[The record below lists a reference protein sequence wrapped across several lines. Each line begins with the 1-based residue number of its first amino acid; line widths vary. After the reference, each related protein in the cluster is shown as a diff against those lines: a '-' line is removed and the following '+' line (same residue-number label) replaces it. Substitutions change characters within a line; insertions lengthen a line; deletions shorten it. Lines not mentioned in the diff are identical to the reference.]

1 MLNQIKNPMAHPEE
15 IGSTQIFLQVHPAD
29 NVLVALQDLK
39 AGTLI
44 QFHGTSYLPSA
55 VGGFDLKHDISAK
68 HKFAITPLSI
78 GDPVTMYGVLVGK
91 AVQPI
96 EQGGLISTKNL
107 KHASEKFGA
116 RQSDYHWQAPDISKW
131 KSRHFMGYHRSDG
144 QVGVRNYW
152 LVIPLVFCENRDIL
166 ILKDAFLKELGYAQP
181 DIYRQSLG
189 DLVRFYKKNGNTE
202 GYVSDKTKIETA
214 EKWHIPRKSGKLFK
228 NVDGI
233 KFLTHE
239 SGCGETREDSNN
251 LCALLAGYCVN
262 PNVSGITVL
271 SLGCQ
276 HAQIDLLKAKIA
288 EKDPHFTKPLLCFE
302 RQKWASE
309 WAMLS
314 EATRQTFNGL
324 VEINKLKRQKTPL
337 SKLSVG
343 VKCGGSD
350 GFSGI
355 SANPAVGHAADL
367 VAALG
372 GKVLMAEF
380 PELCGVEQELIN
392 RCVDDKAATD
402 FSYLM
407 TEYERRAEAVGATF
421 DMNPSPGNIKDGLI
435 TDAMKSAGA
444 AKKGG
449 TSPVVE
455 AVGYGGYAH
464 KSGGLTLVCTP
475 GSDVQATTGM
485 GGAGATI
492 QLFTT
497 GLGTATGNPITPMV
511 KLSTNNTLSERIHD
525 IIDINCGGIITGEK
539 TVEQS
544 GEEILD
550 YVIDLASGKYDTKA
564 MILGQDDFIFWK
576 RGVAL

>member
-1 MLNQIKNPMAHPEE
+1 MEAVIQAKNTQ
-15 IGSTQIFLQVHPAD
+15 GTGKQIFLQIHPAD

-39 AGTLI
+39 AGTPI
-44 QFHGTSYLPSA
+44 EFNG
-55 VGGFDLKHDISAK
+55 LKFTLKQDIAAK
-68 HKFAITPLSI
+68 HKFAIDPLSI
-78 GDPVTMYGVLVGK
+78 GDTVKMYGVLVGK
-91 AVQPI
+91 AVLPI
-96 EQGGLISTKNL
+96 EQGGLISTQNL
-107 KHASEKFGA
+107 KHAAEKFGG
-116 RQSDYHWQAPDISKW
+116 RQVDFKWQAPDVSRW
-131 KSRHFMGYHRSDG
+131 KKSSFMGYHRSDG

-181 DIYRQSLG
+181 DIYRQNLG
-189 DLVRFYKKNGNTE
+189 DLVSFYKKTGNTE
-202 GYVSDKTKIETA
+202 GYVS
-214 EKWHIPRKSGKLFK
+214 EKSKKESLSKKLFK

-239 SGCGETREDSNN
+239 SGCGETREDSAN

-262 PNVSGITVL
+262 PNVAGVTVL

-288 EKDPHFTKPLLCFE
+288 EKDPNFDKPIHFFE
-302 RQKWASE
+302 RQKWDSE
-309 WAMLS
+309 WSMLS

-324 VEINKLKRQKTPL
+324 VEINKLKRKKTLL
-337 SKLSVG
+337 SKLSIG

-392 RCVDDKAATD
+392 RCVDDKTATN

-407 TEYERRAEAVGATF
+407 TEYERRVEAIGANF

-435 TDAMKSAGA
+435 TDAIKSAGA

-455 AVGYGGYAH
+455 ALGYGGYAT

-511 KLSTNNTLSERIHD
+511 KLSTNNILAERISD
-525 IIDINCGGIITGEK
+525 IIDVNCGGIITGEK
-539 TVEQS
+539 TVEEM
-544 GEEILD
+544 GEEILE

-576 RGVAL
+576 QGVSL

>member
-1 MLNQIKNPMAHPEE
+1 MLNQIKNAPVLK
-15 IGSTQIFLQVHPAD
+15 QIFLQVHPAD

-39 AGTLI
+39 AGTHI
-44 QFHGTSYLPSA
+44 QFLQRDSY
-55 VGGFDLKHDISAK
+55 GKGHQFDLKCDISAK
-68 HKFAITPLSI
+68 HKFAINPLSI

-91 AVQPI
+91 AVEPI

-116 RQSDYHWQAPDISKW
+116 RQSDYHWQAPDISQW
-131 KSRHFMGYHRSDG
+131 KSRYFMGYHRSDG

-202 GYVSDKTKIETA
+202 GYVSDKTKIDTA
-214 EKWHIPRKSGKLFK
+214 GKKLFK

-324 VEINKLKRQKTPL
+324 VEINKLKRKKTPL
-337 SKLSVG
+337 SKLSIG

-407 TEYERRAEAVGATF
+407 TEYERKAEAVGATF

-511 KLSTNNTLSERIHD
+511 KLSTNNTLTERIHD
-525 IIDINCGGIITGEK
+525 IIDINCGDIITGEK

>member
-1 MLNQIKNPMAHPEE
+1 MNVLTLDKQV
-15 IGSTQIFLQVHPAD
+15 FLQVHAAD

-39 AGTLI
+39 AGTPI
-44 QFHGTSYLPSA
+44 QFNGHQ
-55 VGGFDLKHDISAK
+55 FDLKHDIAAK

-78 GDPVTMYGVLVGK
+78 GDAVTMYGVLVGK
-91 AVQPI
+91 AVQAI

-107 KHASEKFGA
+107 KHAAEKFGT
-116 RQSDYHWQAPDISKW
+116 RQSDYHWQAPDVSKW
-131 KSRHFMGYHRSDG
+131 KSRRFMGYHRADG

-189 DLVRFYKKNGNTE
+189 DLVRFYKKNGTTE
-202 GYVSDKTKIETA
+202 GYDFTQSKTEIAGK
-214 EKWHIPRKSGKLFK
+214 KLFK

-239 SGCGETREDSNN
+239 NGCGESREDTHN

-262 PNVSGITVL
+262 PNVAGITVL

-302 RQKWASE
+302 RQKWQSE

-324 VEINKLKRQKTPL
+324 VEINKLKRKKTPL

-372 GKVLMAEF
+372 GKVLIAEF

-392 RCVDDKAATD
+392 RCVDDKTATD

-421 DMNPSPGNIKDGLI
+421 DMNPSPGNVKDGLI

-449 TSPVVE
+449 TSPIVE
-455 AVGYGGYAH
+455 TVGYGGYVT
-464 KSGGLTLVCTP
+464 KSGGLSLVCTP

-511 KLSTNNTLSERIHD
+511 KLSTNNALAARIND
-525 IIDINCGGIITGEK
+525 IIDINCGDIITGEK

-550 YVIDLASGKYDTKA
+550 YVIDLANGKYDTKA
-564 MILGQDDFIFWK
+564 MILGQDDFMFWK
-576 RGVAL
+576 QGVSL

>member
-1 MLNQIKNPMAHPEE
+1 MSDKK
-15 IGSTQIFLQVHPAD
+15 IFLQVHPND

-39 AGTLI
+39 AGTPI
-44 QFHGTSYLPSA
+44 QFNSLK
-55 VGGFDLKHDISAK
+55 FDLKHDISAK

-78 GDPVTMYGVLVGK
+78 GEAVTMYGVLVGK
-91 AVQPI
+91 AVELI
-96 EQGGLISTKNL
+96 EQGGLVSTKNL
-107 KHASEKFGA
+107 KHASQKFGA
-116 RQSDYHWQAPDISKW
+116 RQIEYKWKAPNVSKW
-131 KSRHFMGYHRSDG
+131 KKRHFMGYHRTDG

-166 ILKDAFLKELGYAQP
+166 ILKEAFLKELGYAQP
-181 DIYRQSLG
+181 DIYRQSLS

-202 GYVSDKTKIETA
+202 GYDFKESKSETA
-214 EKWHIPRKSGKLFK
+214 AKKLFK
-228 NVDGI
+228 NIDGI

-288 EKDPHFTKPLLCFE
+288 EKDPNFTKPLLCFE
-302 RQKWASE
+302 RQKWDSE
-309 WAMLS
+309 WSMLS

-337 SKLSVG
+337 SKLSIG

-355 SANPAVGHAADL
+355 SANTAVGHAADL

-407 TEYERRAEAVGATF
+407 TEYERKAEAVGATF

-511 KLSTNNTLSERIHD
+511 KLSTNNTLAERIKD
-525 IIDINCGGIITGEK
+525 IIDINCGEIITGEK

-544 GEEILD
+544 GEEILE

>member
-1 MLNQIKNPMAHPEE
+1 MSK
-15 IGSTQIFLQVHPAD
+15 QIFLQVHPFD

-39 AGTLI
+39 AGMPI
-44 QFHGTSYLPSA
+44 QFKGLN
-55 VGGFDLKHDISAK
+55 FDLKHDISAK
-68 HKFAITPLSI
+68 HKFSITPLSI
-78 GDPVTMYGVLVGK
+78 GDAVTMYGVLVGK
-91 AVQPI
+91 AVEPI
-96 EQGGLISTKNL
+96 DQGGLVSTKNL
-107 KHASEKFGA
+107 KHASQKFGA
-116 RQSDYHWQAPDISKW
+116 RQFDYHWQAPDVSKW
-131 KSRHFMGYHRSDG
+131 KKRHFMGYHRADG

-166 ILKDAFLKELGYAQP
+166 ILKDAFLKELGYAQS
-181 DIYRQSLG
+181 DIYRQSLS
-189 DLVRFYKKNGNTE
+189 DLIQFYKKNGNTE
-202 GYVSDKTKIETA
+202 GYDFSKSKVEKTGK
-214 EKWHIPRKSGKLFK
+214 KLFK
-228 NVDGI
+228 NIDGI

-239 SGCGETREDSNN
+239 SGCGETREDSGN

-262 PNVSGITVL
+262 PNVAGVTVL

-276 HAQIDLLKAKIA
+276 HAQIDLLKAKIE
-288 EKDPHFTKPLLCFE
+288 EKDPHFSKPLFCFE
-302 RQKWASE
+302 RQKWDSE
-309 WAMLS
+309 WSMLS

-324 VEINKLKRQKTPL
+324 VDINKLKRQKTPL

-392 RCVDDKAATD
+392 RCVDDKSATN

-407 TEYERRAEAVGATF
+407 TEYERRVEAIGATF

-455 AVGYGGYAH
+455 AVGYGGYAT

-511 KLSTNNTLSERIHD
+511 KLSTNNTLAERISD

-544 GEEILD
+544 GEEILE
-550 YVIDLASGKYDTKA
+550 YIIDLSSGKYDTKA

-576 RGVAL
+576 QGVSL